1 MEQSSS
7 EEETEEVQSSTTRM
21 KKSSLLKQ
29 RQLRVAKPT
38 LQLPSGF
45 RWDDVGVV
53 KGEGG
58 TTSSESEE
66 EAEQDDQE
74 VRIQKKLK
82 KIEIFS

>member
-7 EEETEEVQSSTTRM
+7 EEEEIEEVQSSIAKT

-29 RQLRVAKPT
+29 RVAKPT
-38 LQLPSGF
+38 LQLPGGF

-74 VRIQKKLK
+74 VRV
-82 KIEIFS
+82 